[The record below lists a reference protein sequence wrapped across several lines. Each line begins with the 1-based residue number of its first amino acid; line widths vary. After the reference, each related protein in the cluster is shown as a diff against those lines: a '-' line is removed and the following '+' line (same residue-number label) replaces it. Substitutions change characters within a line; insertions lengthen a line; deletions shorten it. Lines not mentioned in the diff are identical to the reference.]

1 MQTPSQYQR
10 QTVHQCQQSDP
21 KSWNNGTV
29 ENDPNS
35 STHLQAYGILLFH
48 LINADMTRKCIKI
61 TIVYCN
67 VVCQVGFH
75 ILCNFLMPQLNLMA
89 NLAQQKVIKQGY
101 HVKTQPSFMHNGSL
115 LFIPLNKRKK
125 SITLTFSDV
134 HYRHGDE
141 CAKRLSVFVQ
151 TVCAT

>member
-1 MQTPSQYQR
+1 MYKVGIVQTPSQYQR

-35 STHLQAYGILLFH
+35 SSQLQAYGILLFH
-48 LINADMTRKCIKI
+48 LINADMTRKCS
-61 TIVYCN
+61 N
-67 VVCQVGFH
+67 VVCQIGFH
-75 ILCNFLMPQLNLMA
+75 ILCNFLLLA

-125 SITLTFSDV
+125 INNTYF
-134 HYRHGDE
+134 
-141 CAKRLSVFVQ
+141 
-151 TVCAT
+151 